1 VANVLIGDLGSL
13 LLAALVFAALFLV
26 LKGLER
32 V

>member
-1 VANVLIGDLGSL
+1 VLIQDLGSL
-13 LLAALVFAALFLV
+13 LLAALVFATLFLI